1 VNRSRAIAL
10 LFAAAGL
17 TSMAISGLSLSK
29 RVARFN
35 DAADHKLYAFAPFD
49 SASFSFRDK
58 PVTVTDVEID
68 GIRRL
73 IVDYN
78 GDKISLVATLS
89 NPVKLPDLKSHEDWM
104 AIFRIADATGMDFDE
119 LTRQMKA
126 GEIKPRLVLVART
139 PRPGTDG
146 GWAQTLRK
154 DWVFDFYEFK
164 EEGGFAHERWN
175 YPSARVGQKAGPD
188 ELQPGT
194 WQFEAALRLMPRSAP
209 TLTFRDNA
217 ISNPGWELR
226 TFAVGGVAFAFGLA
240 FAIAPRKRTAATA
253 PQVPV

>member
-1 VNRSRAIAL
+1 MAKTLGQDTQKATQSDLDAI
-10 LFAAAGL
+10 
-17 TSMAISGLSLSK
+17 IKSLETQG
-29 RVARFN
+29 AY
-35 DAADHKLYAFAPFD
+35 DQQY
-49 SASFSFRDK
+49 
-58 PVTVTDVEID
+58 
-68 GIRRL
+68 
-73 IVDYN
+73 DYN
-78 GDKISLVATLS
+78 GDKVSLVATLS

-104 AIFRIADATGMDFDE
+104 AIFRMADATGMDFDE
-119 LTRQMKA
+119 LTRQMKS
-126 GEIKPRLVLVART
+126 GEIKPRLILVART

-175 YPSARVGQKAGPD
+175 YPSARVGQKAAPD

-217 ISNPGWELR
+217 LSNPGWELR
-226 TFAVGGVAFAFGLA
+226 TFAIGGVAFAFGLA
-240 FAIAPRKRTAATA
+240 FTFAPRKRTAATA